1 MVIAGSRRYRRGMHL
16 SYWLGSV
23 SPPTRPPL
31 PGDLDTDVLVIGAG
45 IVGLTAALQLVRA
58 GRKVVLIDMYGVGS
72 GTTGHTTGK
81 ITVGQSLI
89 YSRLV
94 EQHDARTAQA
104 YARANAEAQQWME
117 KLIEDE
123 HIDCDYERKVN
134 YIYCEDEALAPRLR
148 RECEA
153 AVEAGV
159 DMTFQK
165 DAPLPFPV
173 AAALRVDDQGQFHA
187 LKYLLKLA
195 ELVEAGGGVIHE
207 GTRAIDIDPGVPCK
221 VRTTAGTVTAN
232 HVIMATHYPF
242 ADRGFFFARVRPSRS
257 YVIAAYIDPAKAP
270 DGMFINT
277 GSPTRSVRTI
287 PDGDRVL
294 LAVAGESHA
303 VGEDYE
309 TVDNYEALESWA
321 RERFGVEEV
330 AWRWSAQDGRTADFL
345 PYAGTAWRSVD
356 NVYTATGFAK
366 WGLTNGTACATLIAE
381 RILDRKYPHEWLYD
395 PHRVTLNASAQRFT
409 RENLKVGFHFLR
421 DRLRHPQTGD
431 IDSLKP
437 GQAVVSGTGFNQ
449 VAAYCDE
456 SGRIHAVSARCTHLG
471 CIVAWNTAERSWD
484 CPCHGSRFD
493 IDGRVIEGPATEDL
507 PRADY
512 QPRR

>member
-1 MVIAGSRRYRRGMHL
+1 DADHQAVGDHRLAQAEQHDERDDHDQQHGDAWLPRVRAGDRAEVGGKGQCGRARRGRLRDDEQPAGEKARPVSEEDVTVFVGAAAYRMTCREPRAGEAIRHGEQRGDDERRQREPRSRLDGKPGADINARAEHGTKTEQHRARQAEHAAQSLLCRHRRVLLGPWLPGFSLMVIAGSRRYRRGMHL
-16 SYWLGSV
+16 SYWLDSV

-173 AAALRVDDQGQFHA
+173 AAAL
-187 LKYLLKLA
+187 
-195 ELVEAGGGVIHE
+195 
-207 GTRAIDIDPGVPCK
+207 
-221 VRTTAGTVTAN
+221 
-232 HVIMATHYPF
+232 
-242 ADRGFFFARVRPSRS
+242 
-257 YVIAAYIDPAKAP
+257 
-270 DGMFINT
+270 
-277 GSPTRSVRTI
+277 
-287 PDGDRVL
+287 
-294 LAVAGESHA
+294 
-303 VGEDYE
+303 
-309 TVDNYEALESWA
+309 
-321 RERFGVEEV
+321 
-330 AWRWSAQDGRTADFL
+330 
-345 PYAGTAWRSVD
+345 
-356 NVYTATGFAK
+356 
-366 WGLTNGTACATLIAE
+366 
-381 RILDRKYPHEWLYD
+381 
-395 PHRVTLNASAQRFT
+395 
-409 RENLKVGFHFLR
+409 
-421 DRLRHPQTGD
+421 
-431 IDSLKP
+431 
-437 GQAVVSGTGFNQ
+437 
-449 VAAYCDE
+449 
-456 SGRIHAVSARCTHLG
+456 
-471 CIVAWNTAERSWD
+471 
-484 CPCHGSRFD
+484 
-493 IDGRVIEGPATEDL
+493 
-507 PRADY
+507 
-512 QPRR
+512 